1 MRHILVTNAKG
12 GCGKSTIAT
21 SLAAYFASEGYSTAL
36 ADFDPQASAL
46 SWLEQRPADFAPIA
60 AVRGFESGLTHV
72 PRSAEYVVIDS
83 PAGSYGKDLT
93 ELVRR
98 AETIIVPVLPSP
110 IDIKAAE
117 RFVEELLNISKVA
130 DKKAKAALVANRVR
144 ENTLIYEE
152 LDDVL
157 SRLKVRAAISNAQ
170 AFLDV
175 QKEFGGFNAYIW
187 GFVGGQPVQH
197 NLKAIADIPAH
208 TEDSDA
214 MSKAL
219 LKRGFK
225 FVGSTICYAYMQAVG
240 MVNDHLVTCPRHRAC
255 AKMK

>member
-46 SWLEQRPADFAPIA
+46 SWLEQRPADYAPITG
-60 AVRGFESGLTHV
+60 VRGFESGLTHV

-83 PAGSYGKDLT
+83 PAGSYGKELT

-130 DKKAKAALVANRVR
+130 EKKAKAALVANRVR

-152 LDDVL
+152 LDGVL
-157 SRLKVRAAISNAQ
+157 SRLKVPYVASFREAQNYNRAYQRGLGVHELPPYLAWPDWEQWDPLIEW
-170 AFLDV
+170 LDSRRSLP
-175 QKEFGGFNAYIW
+175 KTA
-187 GFVGGQPVQH
+187 
-197 NLKAIADIPAH
+197 
-208 TEDSDA
+208 
-214 MSKAL
+214 
-219 LKRGFK
+219 
-225 FVGSTICYAYMQAVG
+225 
-240 MVNDHLVTCPRHRAC
+240 
-255 AKMK
+255 